1 MNEPQARKPYE
12 RDPCGFEPSEPYE
25 HDPCGF
31 EPHEPCEHDSHG
43 FEPHEPCGRD
53 PHGCE
58 PYEQK
63 PHEREHEPRE
73 RKREPMLV
81 LLGPT
86 AVGKTAL
93 SLRIAEMFDCEIISG
108 DSMQVYRGMDIGT
121 AKATPEERAR
131 VPHHL
136 IDIRDP
142 DEPFSVTDFQRLCR
156 EAAADIRARG
166 KLPFLVGGTGLY
178 IEAACYDFQFT
189 EAPGDPAFRERMKA
203 LAAAEGPEAL
213 HARLRAVDPAS
224 ADRLHPNDVRRVIRA
239 LEIYEQ
245 TGVRL
250 SEHLRR
256 QRKQPHYDLCI
267 IGLTTDRQALYERI
281 DRRVDAMLA
290 AGLVDEVRRLLD
302 RGYDR
307 GLTSMQGLGYKEIA
321 AYLHGE
327 CTLEEAVEALKR
339 GTRRFAKRQLSWF
352 RHMPDIRWMEADP
365 EKISGNLPTIRS
377 IIAGKFG
384 LDGEYT

>member
-1 MNEPQARKPYE
+1 MNEQQDRPQ
-12 RDPCGFEPSEPYE
+12 RD
-25 HDPCGF
+25 
-31 EPHEPCEHDSHG
+31 
-43 FEPHEPCGRD
+43 RL
-53 PHGCE
+53 
-58 PYEQK
+58 
-63 PHEREHEPRE
+63 
-73 RKREPMLV
+73 LV

-93 SLRIAEMFDCEIISG
+93 SLTIAEMFGCEIISG

-136 IDIRDP
+136 IDILDP
-142 DEPFSVTDFQRLCR
+142 DEPFSVTDFQQRCR
-156 EAAADIRARG
+156 EAAADIQARG

-189 EAPGDPAFRERMKA
+189 EAPGDEAFRERMKA
-203 LAAAEGPEAL
+203 LAATEGPETL
-213 HARLRAVDPAS
+213 HARLRNVDPES
-224 ADRLHPNDVRRVIRA
+224 AGRLHPNDIRRVIRA

-250 SEHLRR
+250 SDHLRS
-256 QRKQPHYDLCI
+256 QRKEPQYDLCM
-267 IGLTTDRQALYERI
+267 IGLTMDRERLYERI
-281 DRRVDAMLA
+281 NRRVDAMLSE
-290 AGLVDEVRRLLD
+290 GLVDEVRGLLA

-307 GLTSMQGLGYKEIA
+307 ALPSMQGLGYKEIA

-327 CTLEEAVEALKR
+327 CTLDEAVELLKR

-352 RHMPDIRWMEADP
+352 RHMPDIRWVNADP
-365 EKISGNLPTIRS
+365 EKISTNLQTICT